1 MIARSHC
8 RDHPTKAV
16 PQRQANVA
24 GNTPLTWR
32 PQPQMLRQRRRMIIH
47 KLIAL
52 HFNYEK
58 NAHAFFELQARD
70 AIIWLQRG
78 GLEIGPETRM
88 LDLGCGHGYF
98 GRTCQELGAQ
108 VTFADLEDLRL
119 EELREQPFK
128 KIDLNTDDLE
138 AIGEFDLVACSNVL
152 EHLAQPSH
160 LLSGMPKLL
169 KPGGHFY
176 LSWTNWLSPW
186 GGHEFSPWHYLGKRT
201 GPIHTVGKNLFPT
214 YIGSVMR
221 EIHAQDRLTVQRMAP
236 RYYNE
241 LAFLTWL
248 PWVREFLTW
257 NCAMQIQRAL

>member
-1 MIARSHC
+1 
-8 RDHPTKAV
+8 
-16 PQRQANVA
+16 
-24 GNTPLTWR
+24 
-32 PQPQMLRQRRRMIIH
+32 MLRQRRRMIIH

-128 KIDLNTDDLE
+128 KIDLNTADLE
-138 AIGEFDLVACSNVL
+138 AIGDFDLVACSNVL

>member
-1 MIARSHC
+1 MIVRSHC

-108 VTFADLEDLRL
+108 VTFADLECGGGTC
-119 EELREQPFK
+119 K
-128 KIDLNTDDLE
+128 T
-138 AIGEFDLVACSNVL
+138 SN
-152 EHLAQPSH
+152 AQNATSH
-160 LLSGMPKLL
+160 RRHDNFTIS
-169 KPGGHFY
+169 
-176 LSWTNWLSPW
+176 
-186 GGHEFSPWHYLGKRT
+186 
-201 GPIHTVGKNLFPT
+201 
-214 YIGSVMR
+214 
-221 EIHAQDRLTVQRMAP
+221 
-236 RYYNE
+236 
-241 LAFLTWL
+241 
-248 PWVREFLTW
+248 
-257 NCAMQIQRAL
+257 